1 MSVKRLREVMIA
13 QNYNK
18 TDKIVIQFIEELK
31 TKEKIGFEE
40 YVQAMIEFFMKQ
52 DMNDAIVEILADP

>member
-1 MSVKRLREVMIA
+1 LSVKRLREVMIA

>member
-1 MSVKRLREVMIA
+1 MIA